1 MGLKALSIQLLQ
13 RNSNGNPKET
23 SGFLTGKPGADF
35 EETGKHDLPP
45 VFATADNHPCRGELS
60 FKACLQDDVL
70 MTSGVTDDLAGEIV
84 KLTTD
89 DLPLQ
94 RRLLKLHCGIYS
106 GPWWSRLVDRWQER
120 TAIMVHDG
128 GLFNGDAEHQ
138 AAVCLRAEAFLDEL
152 RGVL

>member
-1 MGLKALSIQLLQ
+1 MDWLNRLKKIQKQ
-13 RNSNGNPKET
+13 RTEPSGEIPKPIDTEV
-23 SGFLTGKPGADF
+23 SKVSKVP
-35 EETGKHDLPP
+35 LP
-45 VFATADNHPCRGELS
+45 VSATADNYPCRGELH
-60 FKACLQDDVL
+60 FRAWLQDDVL

-106 GPWWSRLVDRWQER
+106 GPWWVRLVERWQER
-120 TAIMVHDG
+120 VAIMVHDG
-128 GLFNGDAEHQ
+128 GLSKVDAEYQ

-152 RGVL
+152 RGGVL